1 MSRDISRKSAQL
13 SDSVEQSILLV
24 RGEKVILD
32 FVLARM
38 YGVTTKAL
46 LQAVR
51 RNRDR
56 FPSDFMY
63 QLSTQEVARL
73 RSQIVTSKGRGG
85 RRMAPYAFTEQGVA
99 MLSSVLRSE
108 RAVLVNV
115 EIMRAFVRLRR
126 LLTTHADLARK
137 LDDLEDRYD
146 EQFRVVF
153 EAIRELMAPTV
164 VPEKRRIGFHNDR
177 TAK

>member
-1 MSRDISRKSAQL
+1 MPRQKHESARQL
-13 SDSVEQSILLV
+13 TRHIEDSILLV

-32 FVLARM
+32 HVLARM

-51 RNRDR
+51 RNLAR
-56 FPSDFMY
+56 FPADFLY
-63 QLSTQEVARL
+63 QLSPQEVTRL

-85 RRMAPYAFTEQGVA
+85 RRRRPHAFTEQGVA

-126 LLTTHADLARK
+126 LLITHADLARK
-137 LDDLEDRYD
+137 LDELEKKYD
-146 EQFRVVF
+146 SQFRIVF
-153 EAIRELMAPTV
+153 DAIRKLMQPEAPARS
-164 VPEKRRIGFHNDR
+164 KIGFRRVDE
-177 TAK
+177 